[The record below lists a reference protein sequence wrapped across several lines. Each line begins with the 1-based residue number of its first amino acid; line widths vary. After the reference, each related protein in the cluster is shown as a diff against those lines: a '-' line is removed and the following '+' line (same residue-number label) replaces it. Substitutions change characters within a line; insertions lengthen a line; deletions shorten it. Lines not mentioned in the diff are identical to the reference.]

1 MNDLHFDPF
10 SVSDS
15 RFIANNEDLDPENN
29 YYNDLSLHDLVYL
42 TADSL
47 CKSIESNS
55 SNFSIIHVNCRS
67 LKKIFDSLTLLLGE
81 LCFPGSAICVSETWT
96 VPDSEQ
102 VYCIPGYTFYGKSRP
117 GKIGGGVAIDCIV
130 RSDLD
135 LNNDSVESI
144 FIELL
149 SILYLVVSIDP
160 PIPILMV
167 LCDILSL
174 LNSQKTQL
182 HGWIF

>member
-1 MNDLHFDPF
+1 MFSWLCHF
-10 SVSDS
+10 
-15 RFIANNEDLDPENN
+15 
-29 YYNDLSLHDLVYL
+29 
-42 TADSL
+42 
-47 CKSIESNS
+47 
-55 SNFSIIHVNCRS
+55 
-67 LKKIFDSLTLLLGE
+67 
-81 LCFPGSAICVSETWT
+81 VSETWT

-149 SILYLVVSIDP
+149 S
-160 PIPILMV
+160 MHTV
-167 LCDILSL
+167 LGCVYRPSNTNFDGFMCTFDDILSL
-174 LNSQKTQL
+174 LNSQKNSVTL
-182 HGWIF
+182 LGILILIF